1 MGFKWEFH
9 VISPPVS
16 KIEDDLQ
23 MCITL
28 NPHVPLMTRGLLVT
42 AQIIPNVRTHGSCS
56 ISQDPKNMHHVCR
69 TRHVKLGVKLQHVD
83 SKGFTRKRR

>member
-1 MGFKWEFH
+1 
-9 VISPPVS
+9 
-16 KIEDDLQ
+16 

-56 ISQDPKNMHHVCR
+56 ISQDPLHAPR
-69 TRHVKLGVKLQHVD
+69 GVPDPARQTG
-83 SKGFTRKRR
+83 SETSTC